1 MMDILRSFAG
11 PLINTA
17 LQGLGKDAAPA
28 QAPAQAAPN
37 RGLQVQDGFDA
48 EPQVAR
54 GPQTARAAQ
63 VGNTNALD
71 RLAGNDAADPAAG
84 AAEQGQDA
92 MAQNPIMQLVT
103 LFTDFIKSVMSTF
116 FGGGQPG
123 LEAGADGAGQGTGAQ
138 SGVDA
143 AGALAGNGRVNVKFS
158 ASLEI
163 DGQQVAAVNSDD
175 AAPGAVNAS
184 SSPTPSSGADS
195 GAPNVD
201 SSASTAQPSPVE
213 SGGGGGGDGSGGDG
227 GGGGDGSGGDGGGG
241 GDDPITIDTTG
252 RGIRTLNRRVGFDI
266 DADGKKDSLAEVSG
280 GMLAIRGGKDGR
292 DLIGNHTDFD
302 GDGKADGFADGFD
315 ALEHLAKKEGLVNE
329 RRGDTTLDRRD
340 LSVLE
345 RKYGLGIKDG
355 YGGAKKS
362 LASAGVRS
370 IELSKAKREETRLD
384 AEGNRLVTRQ
394 GATANVN
401 GQTRTYGDVW
411 SMKG

>member
-116 FGGGQPG
+116 FGGGNAEGGQPG
-123 LEAGADGAGQGTGAQ
+123 LEAGADGAGQATGAQ
-138 SGVDA
+138 AGADA

-163 DGQQVAAVNSDD
+163 DGQQVAS
-175 AAPGAVNAS
+175 AS
-184 SSPTPSSGADS
+184 SSDASASASSSASSSGA
-195 GAPNVD
+195 
-201 SSASTAQPSPVE
+201 SASADASASASAAAAQAQAQASTG
-213 SGGGGGGDGSGGDG
+213 SDGGGGGGGGDGG
-227 GGGGDGSGGDGGGG
+227 GGGG

-362 LASAGVRS
+362 LDSAGVRS

>member
-1 MMDILRSFAG
+1 
-11 PLINTA
+11 
-17 LQGLGKDAAPA
+17 
-28 QAPAQAAPN
+28 
-37 RGLQVQDGFDA
+37 
-48 EPQVAR
+48 
-54 GPQTARAAQ
+54 
-63 VGNTNALD
+63 
-71 RLAGNDAADPAAG
+71 
-84 AAEQGQDA
+84 
-92 MAQNPIMQLVT
+92 
-103 LFTDFIKSVMSTF
+103 
-116 FGGGQPG
+116 
-123 LEAGADGAGQGTGAQ
+123 
-138 SGVDA
+138 VDA

-184 SSPTPSSGADS
+184 SSPNPSSGADS